1 MKSYMKNSV
10 GWEKNEALSSI
21 PYLICK
27 YNDLNMITEKR
38 KISKLETLP
47 RMGALFSFRQNE
59 KSRSHTLKQSLCN
72 VCNFRGISGY
82 FILWKPM
89 IYITIQQPTLFIL
102 IALSCSKL
110 FFLEVQ

>member
-1 MKSYMKNSV
+1 MKNGV

-38 KISKLETLP
+38 KISKLETLSWI
-47 RMGALFSFRQNE
+47 GALFSFRQNE
-59 KSRSHTLKQSLCN
+59 KKSHTLKPSLCN
-72 VCNFRGISGY
+72 VCNFPGISGY

-89 IYITIQQPTLFIL
+89 IYITIQQQTLFIL
-102 IALSCSKL
+102 DSSIM
-110 FFLEVQ
+110 F